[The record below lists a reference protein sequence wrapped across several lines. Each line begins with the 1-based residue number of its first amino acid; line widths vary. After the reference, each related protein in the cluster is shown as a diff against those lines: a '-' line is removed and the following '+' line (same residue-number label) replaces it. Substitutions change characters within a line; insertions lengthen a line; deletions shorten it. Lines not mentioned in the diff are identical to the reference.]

1 MCSRVRRAHSSVLHF
16 VRQRFSS
23 LSHKF
28 DGVTEAGSSLQWHC
42 SELDVVVG
50 EKIGPPAPRFCRP
63 KSKEPPGSSGKRGKQ
78 HRGLLPP
85 NSGSPPHAGLP
96 SLQTPRAL
104 PLTAHSPAG

>member
-63 KSKEPPGSSGKRGKQ
+63 KSK
-78 HRGLLPP
+78 GLLPP